1 MNKLESLIQT
11 AHQLRAPGGCPWD
24 AEQTHESLVQYLLEE
39 TYELI
44 EAIESGNRDEVLE
57 ELGDVLYQ
65 VVFHSDLASTG
76 TLGDPFDIEDVA
88 SFMEQKMRSRHPHVF
103 GSDEELA
110 KYRAETGDQVM
121 QNWDAHKKKEKPGRT
136 SILDG
141 VPKELPALARANKI
155 IGKAEKAGI
164 LSPLS
169 APAVPISD
177 EQDLGRLLLAVVSS
191 ARALKLDPER
201 ALRDAARTLEM
212 EIREAEIAAATDA
225 GVIGRVSED

>member
-44 EAIESGNRDEVLE
+44 EAIETGNRDEVLE

-201 ALRDAARTLEM
+201 ALRDAARTLEI